1 MLGLLSKHS
10 SRLAVDVGVIGI
22 DALQMLPSRVE
33 LVAENLHLL
42 YGTVAVVG
50 FRSNSIKFC
59 ACLFMRA
66 CKATDVL
73 DGYSQSLC

>member
-1 MLGLLSKHS
+1 MLSLLSEHS
-10 SRLAVDVGVIGI
+10 SRLSVDVGVIGV

-50 FRSNSIKFC
+50 FRSNPIELC
-59 ACLFMRA
+59 ARLFMRA

-73 DGYSQSLC
+73 DGYSPSLC